1 MNICKH
7 VADGLGRMLIGIF
20 KLCQNQKAILKVI
33 PMGIAYNDNISCI
46 FMVPYSFTN
55 AFTNVLLT
63 RKNVD
68 LHKYEISSIRRSTL
82 REQHSFF
89 VLFILQSPQGDPE
102 RKTGIHFI
110 IIA

>member
-46 FMVPYSFTN
+46 FMVQYSFTN

-68 LHKYEISSIRRSTL
+68 LNEYEYEDQRLGNNILFLYSLYYNHHKAIQRGKPEY
-82 REQHSFF
+82 
-89 VLFILQSPQGDPE
+89 IL
-102 RKTGIHFI
+102 
-110 IIA
+110 